1 MHYDISFPH
10 LGIYLDHVGKSIS
23 IFGFEIAYYGII
35 IGCAILIGFLIATS
49 EAKRTRQNPED
60 YLDMG
65 IIGVIAGIVG
75 ARVYYVIF
83 SWDMYKDNLLHIF
96 NLREGGLAI
105 YGGVIGAVLAVFIL
119 AKVKHLSPFQILD
132 TVAMAILNGQMLGR
146 WGNFFNRE
154 AFGEYT
160 DSLFAM
166 RLPLDAVRS
175 GDVTERM
182 RQHIERIDGVS
193 YIQVHPTFL
202 YESLW
207 CCVLLIILALYRKHK
222 KYEGELFL
230 LYIFGYGL
238 GRVWIEGLRTD
249 QLLLPG
255 IGLPVSQLLAG
266 CVVIFAGAALL
277 YLRKN
282 HKRMPLLKVQKQC
295 EPMPDKIVGSKPP
308 KKKDKI
314 FKFRDK

>member
-266 CVVIFAGAALL
+266 CVVIFAEAALL

-282 HKRMPLLKVQKQC
+282 HKRMPLLKVQKQY

>member
-1 MHYDISFPH
+1 MHYDISFPN
-10 LGIYLDHVGKSIS
+10 LGIYLDHVGKNIS

-65 IIGVIAGIVG
+65 IVGVIAGIVG
-75 ARVYYVIF
+75 ARAYYVIF
-83 SWDMYKDNLLHIF
+83 SWEMYKDNLLHIF

-105 YGGVIGAVLAVFIL
+105 YGGVIGAVIAVFVL
-119 AKVKHLSPFQILD
+119 ARIKRLSPFQILD
-132 TVAMAILNGQMLGR
+132 TIAMALLNGQMLGR

-175 GDVTERM
+175 GDVTELM
-182 RQHIERIDGVS
+182 REHIERIDGVS

-202 YESLW
+202 YESVW

-266 CVVIFAGAALL
+266 CIVIVAGGALL

-282 HKRMPLLKVQKQC
+282 HRRMPLMKPQKQY
-295 EPMPDKIVGSKPP
+295 EPMPDKIVGKKPP
-308 KKKDKI
+308 KNKDKI
-314 FKFRDK
+314 FKFKDK